1 MAVRYEWRET
11 RAGRRRFVRIVDDT
25 PEKPKLPSK
34 RTRPVA
40 VVAEAPAPKKRGRP
54 PKVKTD
60 AEVLAPVLIEDESDD
75 E

>member
-11 RAGRRRFVRIVDDT
+11 RAGRRFVRVQDDE
-25 PEKPKLPSK
+25 PPAPKVPSV

-40 VVAEAPAPKKRGRP
+40 VVAETPAPKKRGRP
-54 PKVKTD
+54 PKAKPV
-60 AEVLAPVLIEDESDD
+60 EVETPAPVVIEDDGD

>member
-1 MAVRYEWRET
+1 MAVHYEWRET
-11 RAGRRRFVRIVDDT
+11 RAGRRFVRVQDDE
-25 PEKPKLPSK
+25 PPAPKVPSV

-54 PKVKTD
+54 PKVKEP
-60 AEVLAPVLIEDESDD
+60 EVPAPVVIEDAGD